1 MHNKEYSKNY
11 IDSIS
16 NNFNVQSSQL
26 GSRVIVFHNQIIIKQ
41 VKLLCKSKA
50 FVSFT
55 KSLTLCH
62 GQVINFVSRQ
72 ENDAA
77 TTENLIV
84 DLQRA
89 CL

>member
-16 NNFNVQSSQL
+16 NNFNVPPSQL

-41 VKLLCKSKA
+41 VKLLCILKA

-55 KSLTLCH
+55 KSLY
-62 GQVINFVSRQ
+62 I
-72 ENDAA
+72 
-77 TTENLIV
+77 
-84 DLQRA
+84 
-89 CL
+89 